1 MMTTGSGRRVLY
13 PSSTAR
19 FFAHLTVKRAVA
31 AAAGKGGDERMKAEE
46 QQELRQI
53 LLDHAVRYPL
63 MEPCDVVKLI
73 FQNEF
78 GGEHLICEPNAT
90 LAWLRA
96 ERAATPND
104 PGVLPVENIGN
115 GMVRVA
121 LAALEFTEGALR
133 ALNRDFFRS
142 AQIHV
147 GRRKTFLSKLDTLRM
162 LTEEKVFAFTRQELE
177 TYLEGYISAGC
188 CPLSHS
194 PTYRAAY
201 RPAYRVVR
209 RSSSLVALFRE
220 LEQLRKQG
228 ERAVV
233 AIDGRCASGKST
245 LAAQIEAYLH
255 LPVVH
260 MDHFF
265 LRPGQ
270 RTRDRLAKPGG
281 NIDHERVLK
290 EVLEPLAAGK
300 IPSYRPYSCQTGELG
315 EPITLRQSPVVVV
328 EGSYSC
334 HPALWD
340 YYRRRVFLTIDP
352 EEQLRR
358 IENRDGQIQ
367 LANFQRKWIPMEE
380 RYFSAF
386 QIEDRCDYQLEL

>member
-1 MMTTGSGRRVLY
+1 
-13 PSSTAR
+13 
-19 FFAHLTVKRAVA
+19 
-31 AAAGKGGDERMKAEE
+31 
-46 QQELRQI
+46 
-53 LLDHAVRYPL
+53 
-63 MEPCDVVKLI
+63 MEPCDAVKLI

-78 GGEHLICEPNAT
+78 GGEHLISEPNAT

-96 ERAATPND
+96 ERAATPFD
-104 PGVLPVENIGN
+104 PDISPVEDIGN

-121 LAALEFTEGALR
+121 LAAVEFSETVLR

-147 GRRKTFLSKLDTLRM
+147 GRRKEFLSKLDALRG
-162 LTEEKVFAFTRQELE
+162 LTEQGVFGFTPRQLE
-177 TYLEGYISAGC
+177 EYLEGYVKSGC

-209 RSSSLVALFRE
+209 RSSSLVALLCEIKE
-220 LEQLRKQG
+220 LRDRG
-228 ERAVV
+228 ERAIV
-233 AIDGRCASGKST
+233 AIEGRCASGKSS
-245 LAAQIEAYLH
+245 LAAHIKERLG

-265 LRPGQ
+265 LRPEQ
-270 RTRDRLAKPGG
+270 RSEARYAQPGG
-281 NIDHERVLK
+281 NIDHERFLK
-290 EVLEPLAAGK
+290 EVLMPLKEGK
-300 IPSYRPYSCQTGELG
+300 TPSYRPYSCQTGELG
-315 EPITLRQSPVVVV
+315 EPITLEPSPVVIV

-340 YYRRRVFLTIDP
+340 HYHRRVFLTVEP

-358 IENRDGQIQ
+358 IEKREGRSR
-367 LANFQRKWIPMEE
+367 LKAFRERWIPLEE
-380 RYFSAF
+380 RYFSAYKV
-386 QIEDRCDYQLEL
+386 EDRCDFQLDLQ

>member
-1 MMTTGSGRRVLY
+1 MKTKRRQ
-13 PSSTAR
+13 
-19 FFAHLTVKRAVA
+19 A
-31 AAAGKGGDERMKAEE
+31 ANGKDGIWAMETNH
-46 QQELRQI
+46 QQELYHI
-53 LLDHAVRYPL
+53 LLDHAKRYPL
-63 MEPCDVVKLI
+63 MEPCDAVKLV

-104 PGVLPVENIGN
+104 PDAAPVEEIGN

-121 LAALEFTEGALR
+121 LATLEFTERALR
-133 ALNRDFFRS
+133 VLNRDFFRS

-162 LTEEKVFAFTRQELE
+162 LAEEKVFAFTRQELE
-177 TYLEGYISAGC
+177 GYLERYISAGC

-201 RPAYRVVR
+201 RPAYRVVK
-209 RSSSLVALFRE
+209 RSSSVVALFRE
-220 LEQLRKQG
+220 LEQLRDGGK
-228 ERAVV
+228 RAIV
-233 AIDGRCASGKST
+233 AIDGRCGAGKST
-245 LAAQIEAYLH
+245 LAVRLEEELG
-255 LPVVH
+255 LPAVH

-265 LRPGQ
+265 LSSGQ
-270 RTRDRLAKPGG
+270 RTRERLDKPGG
-281 NIDHERVLK
+281 NIDYERFQR
-290 EVLEPLAAGK
+290 EVLNPLAAGED
-300 IPSYRPYSCQTGELG
+300 PVYRPYSCQTGELG
-315 EPITLRQSPVVVV
+315 APIALKPSPVVIV
-328 EGSYSC
+328 EGSYAC

-340 YYRRRVFLTIDP
+340 SYHRRVFLTVDP

-358 IENRDGQIQ
+358 IERRGGREQ
-367 LANFQRKWIPMEE
+367 LRNYQEKWIPMEE